1 MRGNNLGVFGY
12 LLLVLGLASGGWAIV
27 AAASDRVSGGVI
39 AGILAIILLAA
50 AGVILIGMS
59 RRQHHDP
66 LEPMMTDDG
75 VTLYERQW
83 QEDDK

>member
-1 MRGNNLGVFGY
+1 MRSNSLGVFGY

-39 AGILAIILLAA
+39 AGILAVILLVA
-50 AGVILIGMS
+50 AGVILVGMS
-59 RRQHHDP
+59 RRLQHDP
-66 LEPMMTDDG
+66 LEPMMTEEG
-75 VTLYERQW
+75 IELYEHDW